1 MNVEWVYN
9 TQPSYQNNI
18 IASYAL
24 RLSDSM
30 SGGINDLIYLV
41 AVAGLLEIANAASNK
56 SMFMRLLRLDY
67 EATFAAQLAAAWP

>member
-9 TQPSYQNNI
+9 TQPS
-18 IASYAL
+18 L

-67 EATFAAQLAAAWP
+67 EATFARRATCSGMALKWLST